1 MFCSQSSSRARP
13 NSGIQRIF
21 FVTSAMRLRSSSME
35 MNHSSTS
42 RNTSSL
48 SQRQQTG

>member
-1 MFCSQSSSRARP
+1 MLRSQSSSRASP

-21 FVTSAMRLRSSSME
+21 FVTAIIGSRSSSIE
-35 MNHSSTS
+35 MNHSST
-42 RNTSSL
+42 RRKTSSL